1 MCESF
6 TDANKHNADADFLLR
21 APIQQSEK
29 RVLVKHVATIESASE
44 LSALPREDKELK
56 GIWHVK

>member
-6 TDANKHNADADFLLR
+6 TDANKHNADEDFLLR

-29 RVLVKHVATIESASE
+29 RAIVKHVATIESASV
-44 LSALPREDKELK
+44 LSALPKN
-56 GIWHVK
+56 